1 MFNIKKRKAK
11 KISWKIVINQQLSS
25 LDPEKVASEAET
37 KDSKRVEGAC
47 KGQENCIKVLKE
59 RL

>member
-1 MFNIKKRKAK
+1 M
-11 KISWKIVINQQLSS
+11 SWNIVINQQLSS
-25 LDPEKVASEAET
+25 MDAEKVASEAET
-37 KDSKRVEGAC
+37 KDSKRVDGAC

>member
-1 MFNIKKRKAK
+1 M
-11 KISWKIVINQQLSS
+11 SWNIVINQQLSS

-37 KDSKRVEGAC
+37 KYSKRVEGTC

>member
-37 KDSKRVEGAC
+37 KYSKRVEGTC

>member
-1 MFNIKKRKAK
+1 M
-11 KISWKIVINQQLSS
+11 SWNIVINQQLSS
-25 LDPEKVASEAET
+25 MDPEKVASEAET